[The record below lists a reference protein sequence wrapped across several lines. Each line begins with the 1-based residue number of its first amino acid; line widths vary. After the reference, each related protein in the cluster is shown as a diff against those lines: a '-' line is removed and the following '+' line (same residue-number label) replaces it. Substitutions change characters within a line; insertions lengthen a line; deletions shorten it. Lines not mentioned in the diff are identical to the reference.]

1 MHCADY
7 EAEEATISPRERKR
21 ERRIVRVHTTM
32 KERQKEGGEDTHG
45 EGGLA
50 VTQLRRRLIVSL
62 AKTKGIWNNGQI
74 GAFM

>member
-1 MHCADY
+1 MHCACISTK
-7 EAEEATISPRERKR
+7 EAAASASKTVKC
-21 ERRIVRVHTTM
+21 VHTTM
-32 KERQKEGGEDTHG
+32 KERQKAGGEEGGI
-45 EGGLA
+45 GLA

>member
-1 MHCADY
+1 M
-7 EAEEATISPRERKR
+7 
-21 ERRIVRVHTTM
+21 HTTM
-32 KERQKEGGEDTHG
+32 KERQKAGGEEG
-45 EGGLA
+45 EREEVALA